1 MQKRRWDFKMSD
13 REEFILTHKNCGAEV
28 VSLGTEG
35 ISFCTECEHIC
46 EGETEYISTEDYEES
61 GV

>member
-1 MQKRRWDFKMSD
+1 MSD

-35 ISFCTECEHIC
+35 ISFCTECEHVC